1 MMSENSSSINF
12 MTLQKNIFKR
22 RKWLVI
28 LAFLV
33 FILYNAV
40 FIGIRLSNHDISGD
54 GMPDQV
60 KYLFGN
66 QGFNSII
73 TIVGAVLLGIEGF
86 YWLDSRTR
94 LDFYESQPVSR
105 NAHFFGIVIN
115 STVIYT
121 VSYLVSLLLGFIVA
135 GIGHALNLSVISTA
149 FVAFVRNLFL
159 YFSVFSFSVLAIML
173 TGNIV
178 VAVIADAVLL
188 TYEIMFDLS
197 INSCLG
203 YIVTMPNGTFFSTHG
218 IFSPLSTIRNYM
230 RTGEAIGH
238 NIFMGIVVL
247 LIAWLLYRNRKAE
260 FAGNSVPYRLVRY
273 ITKIAVIFI
282 CCIVAALVITGGSRY
297 QTGPVCLVII
307 MLITMIVVGGVMEAI
322 YNSDV
327 KKIFKGFGYSVIGC
341 AAALVLFLGFYFD
354 ITGYN
359 HWVPDASQ
367 VSSAYITSDSN
378 MEDFK
383 SEYSKKYMKLT
394 DIDTI
399 NTLLSIGEE
408 TAVNG
413 ESEDCIYGITIYYR
427 MKNGQIKGRKVNIP
441 VSCKDSLNKILSSEE
456 FKEGWFRFYHD
467 ESLAS
472 TAKHFTITYYN
483 GDSTD
488 FRIVNDDMDTY
499 NRIKEAYIRDLAN
512 YDFSLA
518 GYHVPVGTIEVQKMN
533 KNLTGNDYGEGAYT
547 YPVYKDFTNTLAVL
561 KDSGLYVSTKSSA
574 DDSESIMA
582 LPFYVNTG
590 KAQY

>member
-1 MMSENSSSINF
+1 MMSENSSSSNF

-40 FIGIRLSNHDISGD
+40 FIGIRLSNHDISGG
-54 GMPDQV
+54 GMADQV

-86 YWLDSRTR
+86 YWLDSRAR

-203 YIVTMPNGTFFSTHG
+203 YMVTMPNGTFFSTHG

-260 FAGNSVPYRLVRY
+260 FAGNSVPYRVVRY

-282 CCIVAALVITGGSRY
+282 CCIVATLVFTGGSRY
-297 QTGPVCLVII
+297 QTGPVCVVI

-378 MEDFK
+378 MENFK
-383 SEYSKKYMKLT
+383 YEYTKKYMKLT
-394 DIDTI
+394 DIDTM

-488 FRIVNDDMDTY
+488 FRIVSDDMDTY

-518 GYHVPVGTIEVQKMN
+518 GYHVPVGTIEMQKIN
-533 KNLTGNDYGEGAYT
+533 KNLTGNEYGEGAYT

-574 DDSESIMA
+574 DDSKSIMA

-590 KAQY
+590 KARY

>member
-54 GMPDQV
+54 GMADQV

-86 YWLDSRTR
+86 YWLDSRAR

-203 YIVTMPNGTFFSTHG
+203 YIVTRPNGTFFSTHG
-218 IFSPLSTIRNYM
+218 IFSPLFTIRNYM

-260 FAGNSVPYRLVRY
+260 FAGNSVPYRVVRY

-282 CCIVAALVITGGSRY
+282 CCIVATLVITGGSRY
-297 QTGPVCLVII
+297 QTGPVVCVVI

-378 MEDFK
+378 MENFK
-383 SEYSKKYMKLT
+383 YEYTKKYMKLT
-394 DIDTI
+394 DIDTL

-472 TAKHFTITYYN
+472 TAKHFTITYRN

-518 GYHVPVGTIEVQKMN
+518 GYHVPVGTIEVQKIN
-533 KNLTGNDYGEGAYT
+533 KDPAGNEYGENAYT

>member
-1 MMSENSSSINF
+1 MMSENSSSSNF

-40 FIGIRLSNHDISGD
+40 FIGIRLSNHDISGG
-54 GMPDQV
+54 GMPDQI

-66 QGFNSII
+66 QGLNSII

-86 YWLDSRTR
+86 YWLDSRVR

-260 FAGNSVPYRLVRY
+260 FAGNSVPYRVVRY

-282 CCIVAALVITGGSRY
+282 CCIVATLVFTGGSRY
-297 QTGPVCLVII
+297 QTGPVCVVI

-327 KKIFKGFGYSVIGC
+327 KKIFKGFGYSAIGC

-378 MEDFK
+378 MENFK
-383 SEYSKKYMKLT
+383 YEYTKKYMKLT
-394 DIDTI
+394 DIDTM

-467 ESLAS
+467 ESLTS
-472 TAKHFTITYYN
+472 TAKHFTITYRN
-483 GDSTD
+483 GGLTD
-488 FRIVNDDMDTY
+488 FRIASDDMDTY

-518 GYHVPVGTIEVQKMN
+518 GYHVPVGTIEVQKIN
-533 KNLTGNDYGEGAYT
+533 KNLTGNEHGENAYT

-561 KDSGLYVSTKSSA
+561 KDSDLYVSTKSSA
-574 DDSESIMA
+574 DDSKSIMA

>member
-1 MMSENSSSINF
+1 MMSENSSSSNF

-86 YWLDSRTR
+86 YWLDSRAR

-159 YFSVFSFSVLAIML
+159 YFPVFSFSVLAIML

-203 YIVTMPNGTFFSTHG
+203 YIVTRPNGTFFSTHG
-218 IFSPLSTIRNYM
+218 IFSPLFTIRNYM

-260 FAGNSVPYRLVRY
+260 FAGNSVPYRVVRY

-282 CCIVAALVITGGSRY
+282 CCIVATLVITGGSRY
-297 QTGPVCLVII
+297 QTGPVVCVVI

-378 MEDFK
+378 MENFK
-383 SEYSKKYMKLT
+383 YEYTKKYMKLT
-394 DIDTI
+394 DIDTL

-472 TAKHFTITYYN
+472 TAKHFTITYRN
-483 GDSTD
+483 GDLTD

-518 GYHVPVGTIEVQKMN
+518 GYHVPVGTIEVQKIN
-533 KNLTGNDYGEGAYT
+533 KDPAGNEYGEGAYT

>member
-1 MMSENSSSINF
+1 MMSENSSSSNF

-86 YWLDSRTR
+86 HWLDSRVR

-260 FAGNSVPYRLVRY
+260 FAGNSVPYRVVRY

-297 QTGPVCLVII
+297 QTGPACLVII

-378 MEDFK
+378 MENFK
-383 SEYSKKYMKLT
+383 YEYTKKYMKLT
-394 DIDTI
+394 DIDTL

-488 FRIVNDDMDTY
+488 FRIANDDMDTY

-512 YDFSLA
+512 YNFSLA
-518 GYHVPVGTIEVQKMN
+518 GYHVPVGTIEVQKIN
-533 KNLTGNDYGEGAYT
+533 KNLTGNEYGEGAYT

-561 KDSGLYVSTKSSA
+561 KDSDLYVSTKSSA
-574 DDSESIMA
+574 DDSKSIMA

>member
-1 MMSENSSSINF
+1 MMSENSSSSNF

-40 FIGIRLSNHDISGD
+40 FIGIRLSNHDISGG
-54 GMPDQV
+54 GMPDQI

-66 QGFNSII
+66 QGLNSII

-86 YWLDSRTR
+86 HWLDSRVR

-135 GIGHALNLSVISTA
+135 GIGHALNLPVISTA

-203 YIVTMPNGTFFSTHG
+203 YMVTMPNGTFFSTHG

-273 ITKIAVIFI
+273 ITKIAVVFI
-282 CCIVAALVITGGSRY
+282 CCIVATLVITGGSRN

-327 KKIFKGFGYSVIGC
+327 KKIFKGFGYSAIGC

-378 MEDFK
+378 MENFK
-383 SEYSKKYMKLT
+383 YEYTKKYMKLT
-394 DIDTI
+394 DIDTM

-518 GYHVPVGTIEVQKMN
+518 GYHVPVVTIEVQKMN
-533 KNLTGNDYGEGAYT
+533 KNITGNDYGEGAYT

-561 KDSGLYVSTKSSA
+561 KDSDLYVSTKYSA

-590 KAQY
+590 KARY

>member
-1 MMSENSSSINF
+1 MMSENSSSSNF

-203 YIVTMPNGTFFSTHG
+203 YIVTRPNGTFFSTHG

-282 CCIVAALVITGGSRY
+282 CCIVATLVITGGSRN

-327 KKIFKGFGYSVIGC
+327 KKIFKGFGYSAIGC

-383 SEYSKKYMKLT
+383 YEYTKKYMKLT
-394 DIDTI
+394 DIDTM

-413 ESEDCIYGITIYYR
+413 ESEDCIYGMTIYYR
-427 MKNGQIKGRKVNIP
+427 MKNGQIKGRKVIIP

-590 KAQY
+590 KARY

>member
-1 MMSENSSSINF
+1 MMSENSSSSNF

-40 FIGIRLSNHDISGD
+40 FIGIRLSNHDISGS

-66 QGFNSII
+66 QGLNSII

-86 YWLDSRTR
+86 YWLDSRAR

-260 FAGNSVPYRLVRY
+260 FAGNSVPYRVVRY

-297 QTGPVCLVII
+297 QTSPVCLVII

-327 KKIFKGFGYSVIGC
+327 KKIFKGFGYSAIGC

-378 MEDFK
+378 MENFK
-383 SEYSKKYMKLT
+383 YEYTKKYMKLT
-394 DIDTI
+394 DIDTM

-518 GYHVPVGTIEVQKMN
+518 GYHVPVGTIEVQKIN

-574 DDSESIMA
+574 DDSKSIMA